1 MLLFY
6 QRCEASTK
14 YYEGIGTTQFKNNNT
29 EMRYH

>member
-14 YYEGIGTTQFKNNNT
+14 YYEGTTQFKNNNT